1 MLLAEECSV
10 SKWTYGV
17 PYWDRASARK
27 GRTCVRTFTNFELY
41 PILLLSSWLSF
52 CLVPFILLFCGN
64 SQGEDNDERKRNEK
78 EAKKR
83 KTVKQKSDKVSW
95 DKMFQAI
102 NLNYYC
108 KHLGFYV
115 HSKHITVFSLLSW
128 MEKMHA
134 PSTSLSELWSL
145 EIGNIKEANVTGGL
159 WAVLAGLPACE
170 CPFIT
175 RLVQISRGSKS
186 CTFPQYCRR
195 PTRLPHYS
203 SWLHG
208 NCTPT
213 KSPQNGRTGGPWQP
227 R

>member
-1 MLLAEECSV
+1 MEYICGDLVGPGMLLAQECSV

-41 PILLLSSWLSF
+41 LILLPSSSLSF
-52 CLVPFILLFCGN
+52 CLVPFILLVCGN
-64 SQGEDNDERKRNEK
+64 TQGED
-78 EAKKR
+78 KKW
-83 KTVKQKSDKVSW
+83 KTVNQKSDKVSG

-134 PSTSLSELWSL
+134 PQHLSLRT
-145 EIGNIKEANVTGGL
+145 V
-159 WAVLAGLPACE
+159 V
-170 CPFIT
+170 
-175 RLVQISRGSKS
+175 
-186 CTFPQYCRR
+186 
-195 PTRLPHYS
+195 
-203 SWLHG
+203 SWDG
-208 NCTPT
+208 EY
-213 KSPQNGRTGGPWQP
+213 
-227 R
+227 